1 MSPTTTVL
9 VAAAAGAAILH
20 SLPAGALGVAAGG
33 HGPLAWPMPGII
45 TQGFGCTGLA
55 IEPPRGSC
63 PHFHTGVDIAAPSGM
78 PVRAACPGSIE
89 GAGWADFGITVRER
103 CGGSVLVYGH
113 LSGVDVAR
121 GDAVVQGQ
129 VVGREGSTG
138 HSTGPHLHFEVDQ
151 GGEPVDPR
159 SSL

>member
-1 MSPTTTVL
+1 MSPSTV
-9 VAAAAGAAILH
+9 VALSAAGAVAILH
-20 SLPAGALGVAAGG
+20 YAPAGSLGVAAGG
-33 HGPLAWPMPGII
+33 AGPLGWPLSGVI
-45 TQGFGCTGLA
+45 TQPYGCTGVP
-55 IEPPRGSC
+55 IEAPRGGC
-63 PHFHTGVDIAAPSGM
+63 PHFHTGIDIGAPYGT

-159 SSL
+159 PFL